1 MLFAGEHTQFDF
13 FGYMWAAAQKSQAG
27 PRRLSHITAT
37 AASVARFLTLLAKNE
52 LLDAEACHAMRR
64 LMRADAGGLGS
75 DANDAL
81 RRVGRNPVSVA
92 AKFGRGDDGFDH
104 ECALVERDVAGKRLC
119 YVAVGLGSPP
129 KPKKHQDLRDQDLF
143 DLFVL
148 LDEAIVVRNA

>member
-1 MLFAGEHTQFDF
+1 
-13 FGYMWAAAQKSQAG
+13 
-27 PRRLSHITAT
+27 
-37 AASVARFLTLLAKNE
+37 LTLLAKNE
-52 LLDAEACHAMRR
+52 LLDAEACDAMHT

-104 ECALVERDVAGKRLC
+104 ECALVERDVGGKWLH

-129 KPKKHQDLRDQDLF
+129 KKRRDLRDQDLL
-143 DLFVL
+143 DLFVV

>member
-1 MLFAGEHTQFDF
+1 VLFAGEHTQFDF
-13 FGYMWAAAQKSQAG
+13 FGYMWAAAQKGQAG

-37 AASVARFLTLLAKNE
+37 AASVARLLTLLAKNE
-52 LLDAEACHAMRR
+52 LLDAEVCDAMRT

-92 AKFGRGDDGFDH
+92 ARFGCGDDGFDQ
-104 ECALVERDVAGKRLC
+104 ECALVERAVGGKRLH

-129 KPKKHQDLRDQDLF
+129 KPKKHQDLGDQDLF
-143 DLFVL
+143 ELFVL
-148 LDEAIVVRNA
+148 LDDAIVFRNA